1 MARFNRDSEGQV
13 SAPVPVDVER
23 GALVFFSETIG
34 ETNPNHFNT
43 GAARAAGYPDIVAPV
58 TYAAVLD
65 MAAAHDTRRA
75 GGTDILTRIGADMR
89 RLLHGNEAY
98 EFRGPIFAGDRVTL
112 STRIKGFSDASN
124 GKLEFAHLETTITHK
139 DRGPLVTIRR
149 DLIHRLG

>member
-34 ETNPNHFNT
+34 ETNPIYVNP
-43 GAARAAGYPDIVAPV
+43 GAARAAGYPDVVAPA
-58 TYAAVLD
+58 TYAVVLD
-65 MAAAHDTRRA
+65 MAAAHETRRT

-98 EFRGPIFAGDRVTL
+98 EYHGPIFAGDRVTL
-112 STRIKGFSDASN
+112 STRVRGFSDAKG

-139 DRGPLVTIRR
+139 ERGPLVTVRR